1 MSTKHFNIFNTGE
14 SSFFTPGVQLANI
27 ARVKPDAPAIVYIN
41 SENKESVMTWHSL
54 EVLSNRIAWY
64 LLEQGIKPGKS
75 VIVALPNIP
84 THIALAFG
92 IWKAGGCYVPV
103 SPRVPRKNMIEIC
116 ECVSPSLVITNRWKP
131 EGCLSLSSSELKT
144 ISEDYPEHM
153 PPDIMAVPNLAN
165 CSGGTSG
172 KTKVIEQDMAA
183 GESDEG
189 LKTWFA
195 ISGMRFEMRQL
206 LAGPLFHGAPHSVA
220 FNGLYCGN
228 TLYIPSCFD
237 AKAIVALIKKYK
249 IEYVQMVPTLMQR
262 IIRLP
267 DFNPEDLQ
275 SLEVFCHTG
284 GVCSADLKRKWFDI
298 LPPEKIY
305 EIYSMTECVGMTS
318 IRGDE
323 WLAHEGS
330 VGRMPC
336 GEIAIRDSEG
346 HDLPIGETGE
356 IFMSW
361 GPNKP
366 KVTYK
371 NITPLESDENGF
383 RSVGDIGYV
392 DNDGYLYFKDR
403 RSDMI
408 VTGGEN
414 VFAAEIEAVLKKHKK
429 VNDAVVVGLPDK
441 EWGHRIH
448 AFVETTELVGDKT
461 LIKFA
466 LNYLPP
472 YKIPKSFEHIDHIP
486 RNESGKV
493 VRSQMVEDYLKRHAD
508 TCSSSSTKGE
518 KHGE

>member
-228 TLYIPSCFD
+228 TLYIPG
-237 AKAIVALIKKYK
+237 
-249 IEYVQMVPTLMQR
+249 
-262 IIRLP
+262 
-267 DFNPEDLQ
+267 Q
-275 SLEVFCHTG
+275 SF
-284 GVCSADLKRKWFDI
+284 F
-298 LPPEKIY
+298 
-305 EIYSMTECVGMTS
+305 
-318 IRGDE
+318 
-323 WLAHEGS
+323 
-330 VGRMPC
+330 
-336 GEIAIRDSEG
+336 
-346 HDLPIGETGE
+346 
-356 IFMSW
+356 SW
-361 GPNKP
+361 
-366 KVTYK
+366 
-371 NITPLESDENGF
+371 D
-383 RSVGDIGYV
+383 
-392 DNDGYLYFKDR
+392 
-403 RSDMI
+403 
-408 VTGGEN
+408 
-414 VFAAEIEAVLKKHKK
+414 
-429 VNDAVVVGLPDK
+429 
-441 EWGHRIH
+441 
-448 AFVETTELVGDKT
+448 
-461 LIKFA
+461 
-466 LNYLPP
+466 
-472 YKIPKSFEHIDHIP
+472 
-486 RNESGKV
+486 
-493 VRSQMVEDYLKRHAD
+493 
-508 TCSSSSTKGE
+508 
-518 KHGE
+518 